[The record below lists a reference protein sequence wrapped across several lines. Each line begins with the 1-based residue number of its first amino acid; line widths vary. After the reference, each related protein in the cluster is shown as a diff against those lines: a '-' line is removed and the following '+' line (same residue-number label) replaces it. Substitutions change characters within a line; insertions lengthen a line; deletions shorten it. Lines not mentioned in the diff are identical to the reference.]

1 MAATLERPP
10 VRSRPVP
17 QRTRTISRPW
27 PASPPQV
34 KRTVSVPPVRPGFL
48 ASFSVEKGFTLLGFL
63 VAAFLVLVFGAD
75 LAFGWPFLQASLLYD
90 VNSVVCGIAL
100 AYLSWDVLRD
110 QLRWG

>member
-1 MAATLERPP
+1 MAAFIL
-10 VRSRPVP
+10 
-17 QRTRTISRPW
+17 
-27 PASPPQV
+27 
-34 KRTVSVPPVRPGFL
+34 
-48 ASFSVEKGFTLLGFL
+48 EKGFTLLGFL

-90 VNSVVCGIAL
+90 VNCVVCGIAL